1 MNDDGT
7 ATFYVRDDSDLGL
20 SATGSTVVADS
31 TWHHVAGVLDRGS
44 NTMALFVDGAS
55 EATTSIAGF
64 AEVNDG
70 GSPLEIGRVFAQG
83 WGSPSSYFTGMMD
96 DVRIY
101 DRALSGVE
109 VEQLTAVPIPA
120 ALYLFTSALL
130 GFGILGYKKECS

>member
-1 MNDDGT
+1 
-7 ATFYVRDDSDLGL
+7 
-20 SATGSTVVADS
+20 
-31 TWHHVAGVLDRGS
+31 
-44 NTMALFVDGAS
+44 MALFVDGAS

-70 GSPLEIGRVFAQG
+70 GSPLEIGRVLAQG
-83 WGSPSSYFTGMMD
+83 WGSPSSYFIGMMD

-109 VEQLTAVPIPA
+109 VEQLAAVPIPA